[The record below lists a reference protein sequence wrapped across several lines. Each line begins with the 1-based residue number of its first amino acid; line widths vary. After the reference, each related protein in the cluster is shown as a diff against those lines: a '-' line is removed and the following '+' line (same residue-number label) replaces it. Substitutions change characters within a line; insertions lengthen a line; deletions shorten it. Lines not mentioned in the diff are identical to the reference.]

1 MDDQYSAV
9 QQFNKRAYT
18 VVFDEEGEH
27 TIRLENNGLKN
38 PSATGNAFNIDC
50 FKVFR
55 EKEAVKDDNASLL
68 ALTYS
73 LNGGEAA
80 EVPGFSSEKTS
91 YEAVL
96 PEGTEGTVVLTG
108 TAASASAAV
117 QPGTAE
123 IKDSQDDTDGVER
136 GWFICETAD
145 PAAAKPVA
153 VVGMI
158 EDVKGKG
165 GSNYVTEKVG
175 NIAAAYESA
184 E

>member
-1 MDDQYSAV
+1 MV
-9 QQFNKRAYT
+9 QP
-18 VVFDEEGEH
+18 VLSWEEGYTAKIWKEQVISAE
-27 TIRLENNGLKN
+27 TADTVKNALIQVIENPAG
-38 PSATGNAFNIDC
+38 TGAVAKIDGITM
-50 FKVFR
+50 
-55 EKEAVKDDNASLL
+55 L
-68 ALTYS
+68 
-73 LNGGEAA
+73 G
-80 EVPGFSSEKTS
+80 KT
-91 YEAVL
+91 
-96 PEGTEGTVVLTG
+96 
-108 TAASASAAV
+108 
-117 QPGTAE
+117 GTAE